1 MLLGLWL
8 ASLANFLYFTSVL
21 DVLRQRLHVLCIL
34 DRVQLLK
41 LLKLIFSFF
50 DDFLER
56 LLLRH

>member
-1 MLLGLWL
+1 VLLGLWL